1 LKIKTIFFITLFIT
15 ISATFIL
22 WLFFLEITD
31 INLLKILFSS
41 MMPVAL
47 SILAVFLITPQQS
60 FLTIGL
66 WLLIYGSSLNIL
78 AHGEDTLEYLE
89 YIFMISGGFFFLIA
103 LLKLMKENKHYSL
116 LANVLDKI
124 NDAVLVWDKHGK
136 LLSMNK
142 AASNLTGYSIDEL
155 KDKKFDIIVS
165 ADEIKDAEEKFRLI
179 NTESVEYLPIYERK
193 FVNREGR
200 TIFVEESVSVI
211 RDEKSNILYIIET
224 ARDISDRKRLEELLT
239 KERERFYKYFDLA
252 QVIMVILNPEG
263 KIELINQKGCEILG
277 YSKIELIGRDWFD
290 FIPEHQKEDV
300 KKVFESIING
310 KLKPF
315 ENFEN
320 FIVNARGE
328 YKLISWRNTYL
339 KDENGNITS
348 VLSSGVDITEA
359 RKKHI
364 YTQKMKEV
372 YELLFDITTLVL
384 EAGWSEEYY
393 QSLLERLMEIIP
405 EAQAGSCLIRKN
417 GDFKFIAAV
426 GYDIEELQKVSIPE
440 DIVRIYS
447 EEVGIIKGQL
457 IYDLNKERN
466 LEKLDVIFREMNGK
480 TLMSVLVIPLY
491 LGNYLMG
498 AMYLDNFEN
507 ENAFNEELEIAS
519 IISGYL
525 QLILW
530 KQKTDERLRH
540 FATHDSLTNA
550 LNRAAFMEM
559 AEKVMSLSKRN
570 KRKFAIVYIDLD
582 DFKKINDTHGHEFGD
597 EFLNEFSKKIMSII
611 RESDLFA
618 RFGGDE
624 FVLLLPETDE
634 NGAQVFIKRLREI
647 LEDEFEFR
655 GKKIKYKFSA
665 GIAVFP
671 DDDGNDLEKFI
682 NIADERMYSDKRKR
696 KGGKE
701 SYDH

>member
-1 LKIKTIFFITLFIT
+1 
-15 ISATFIL
+15 
-22 WLFFLEITD
+22 
-31 INLLKILFSS
+31 

-47 SILAVFLITPQQS
+47 SILATFLITPQQP

-78 AHGEDTLEYLE
+78 AHGEDTLKYLE

-519 IISGYL
+519 IISRYL

-570 KRKFAIVYIDLD
+570 NRKFAIVYIDLD

>member
-1 LKIKTIFFITLFIT
+1 
-15 ISATFIL
+15 
-22 WLFFLEITD
+22 
-31 INLLKILFSS
+31 

-47 SILAVFLITPQQS
+47 SILAAFLITPQQS

-78 AHGEDTLEYLE
+78 AHGEDTLKYLE

-155 KDKKFDIIVS
+155 KGKKFDIIVS

-211 RDEKSNILYIIET
+211 KDEKSNILYIIET

-519 IISGYL
+519 IISRYL

-570 KRKFAIVYIDLD
+570 NRKFAIVYIDLD

>member
-1 LKIKTIFFITLFIT
+1 
-15 ISATFIL
+15 
-22 WLFFLEITD
+22 
-31 INLLKILFSS
+31 

>member
-1 LKIKTIFFITLFIT
+1 
-15 ISATFIL
+15 
-22 WLFFLEITD
+22 
-31 INLLKILFSS
+31 

-47 SILAVFLITPQQS
+47 SILATFLITPQQP

-78 AHGEDTLEYLE
+78 AHGEDTLKYLE

-597 EFLNEFSKKIMSII
+597 EFLNEFSKRIMSII

-634 NGAQVFIKRLREI
+634 IGAQVFIKRLREI

>member
-1 LKIKTIFFITLFIT
+1 
-15 ISATFIL
+15 
-22 WLFFLEITD
+22 
-31 INLLKILFSS
+31 

-47 SILAVFLITPQQS
+47 SILAAFLITPQQS

-124 NDAVLVWDKHGK
+124 NDAVFVWDKHGK

-142 AASNLTGYSIDEL
+142 AVSNLTGYSIDEL

-519 IISGYL
+519 IISRYL

-570 KRKFAIVYIDLD
+570 NRKFAIVYIDLD

>member
-1 LKIKTIFFITLFIT
+1 
-15 ISATFIL
+15 
-22 WLFFLEITD
+22 
-31 INLLKILFSS
+31 

-47 SILAVFLITPQQS
+47 SILAAFLITPQQS

-78 AHGEDTLEYLE
+78 AHGEDTLKYLE

-519 IISGYL
+519 IISRYL

-570 KRKFAIVYIDLD
+570 NRKFAIVYIDLD

>member
-1 LKIKTIFFITLFIT
+1 
-15 ISATFIL
+15 
-22 WLFFLEITD
+22 
-31 INLLKILFSS
+31 

-47 SILAVFLITPQQS
+47 SILATFLITPQQP

-78 AHGEDTLEYLE
+78 AHGEDTLKYLE

-417 GDFKFIAAV
+417 DDFKFIAAV
-426 GYDIEELQKVSIPE
+426 GYDIEELQKVSISE

-519 IISGYL
+519 IISRYL

-570 KRKFAIVYIDLD
+570 NRKFAIVYIDLD